1 MNIKTDK
8 SSSLFSSYVNTI
20 FIIACLSTFF
30 AYPLQAEP
38 TRQLRIIGG
47 ENVQMSLYPWMVSI
61 YFEAD
66 SGNNMGHL
74 CGGSLISPTWI
85 LTAAHCIKETVKG
98 EKGEKGEK
106 GYERDYQNKIEKIS
120 VRFTTYDNK
129 VFSDK
134 SSKAIKKVVVH
145 PDWIPNWKKNE
156 NNDNDIALLELEEPI
171 TTVKPL
177 ALNSS
182 TNKNNLPN
190 NAMVIGWGAIEN
202 EKILAPEVN
211 VLKQVR
217 LPLVSNEIC
226 HAAGGI
232 NITNKHICAGIFIG
246 GKDSCKGDSG
256 GPLFVQYGN
265 KWVQIGIVSTG
276 TSDTCANQGHYGVY
290 TRLSEYNN
298 FIKQHVTEGLA
309 SLPVGEAHA
318 SANGKH
324 IYLPQVQWQ
333 TDPVQFIWV
342 KLQQKENIASQYTVE
357 DYGFIASG
365 NNQASAELD
374 ENLQLTISRLV
385 LDAENHPR
393 YNATLQAIS
402 SDDKATFQ
410 LETVNILEE

>member
-47 ENVQMSLYPWMVSI
+47 ENVQTSPYPWMFSI
-61 YFEAD
+61 YFKVEKVDKAGKVE
-66 SGNNMGHL
+66 SAFEH

-85 LTAAHCIKETVKG
+85 LTAAHCADKNKNTEEYHIYTGLKKE
-98 EKGEKGEK
+98 
-106 GYERDYQNKIEKIS
+106 
-120 VRFTTYDNK
+120 
-129 VFSDK
+129 
-134 SSKAIKKVVVH
+134 KKVSKVKTIIIH
-145 PDWIPNWKKNE
+145 ENWKRDKYH
-156 NNDNDIALLELEEPI
+156 NDIALLELEESI
-171 TTVKPL
+171 INIEPL

-182 TNKNNLPN
+182 TYTNFLPN
-190 NAMVIGWGAIEN
+190 NAMVIGWGYTNNKE
-202 EKILAPEVN
+202 LLPD
-211 VLKQVR
+211 VLQQVR
-217 LPLVSNEIC
+217 LPLVDETTCLDASASN
-226 HAAGGI
+226 
-232 NITNKHICAGIFIG
+232 NIKITDKHICAGIYIG

-265 KWVQIGIVSTG
+265 KWVQIGIVSAS
-276 TSDTCANQGHYGVY
+276 TSNTCATQGHYGVY
-290 TRLSEYNN
+290 TRLSEYND
-298 FIKQHVTEGLA
+298 FIKQYVTDGVTTF
-309 SLPVGEAHA
+309 PVGEAHV
-318 SANGKH
+318 SKNGQH

-333 TDPVQFIWV
+333 TDPVQSIWV
-342 KLQQKENIASQYTVE
+342 KLQQKKNIASQYTVE
-357 DYGFIASG
+357 DYGFITSG

-410 LETVNILEE
+410 LETVNILEK